1 MARKKSPTLLP
12 DTSCLQLVRLE
23 ADEQSLI
30 AIVETTSSE
39 AICPLCH
46 CRSESIHSR
55 YTRVVA
61 DLPWAGWAVRLKL
74 HVRRFFCRNPEC
86 QGRIFT
92 ERLPNVVAPYA
103 RRTTRLC
110 DLLTLI
116 GFAMGGEAGNSL
128 VERMGLEASPETLLR
143 LVRQQEERQ
152 IPTPRVL
159 GVDDFC
165 FCRRRSYGAILI
177 DLERRVPIDLLPDR
191 EAETFKKWLLAH
203 PGVQII
209 SRDRGGSFAEGARQ
223 GAPKARQIADRWHLL
238 SNLSDAMQG
247 FFLTKQPLLKSLT
260 HAPSAEASSEVSQP
274 EPAPWHTG
282 MTKRQEEKS
291 QHLHQQRVELYSQ
304 IQDLAA
310 KKIDVANI
318 ARKLGV
324 SRQTVY
330 TYLQM
335 KQPPGR
341 TRIHQGGKRLIDPY
355 KEYLVGRWNEGC
367 RSVPVKRDYHG
378 ILTEES
384 VCKEGA
390 EHACFLQGKSGSS

>member
-39 AICPLCH
+39 ALCPLCQ
-46 CRSESIHSR
+46 CRSQSIHSR

-74 HVRRFFCRNPEC
+74 HARRFFCRNQEC

-116 GFAMGGEAGNSL
+116 GFAMGGEAGNCL

-152 IPTPRVL
+152 VPTPRVL

-203 PGVQII
+203 PGVEII

-223 GAPKARQIADRWHLL
+223 GAPKARQVADRWHLL
-238 SNLSDAMQG
+238 KNLSEMMQS
-247 FFLTKQPLLKSLT
+247 FFLEPRNLC
-260 HAPSAEASSEVSQP
+260 SSP
-274 EPAPWHTG
+274 
-282 MTKRQEEKS
+282 
-291 QHLHQQRVELYSQ
+291 
-304 IQDLAA
+304 
-310 KKIDVANI
+310 
-318 ARKLGV
+318 
-324 SRQTVY
+324 
-330 TYLQM
+330 
-335 KQPPGR
+335 
-341 TRIHQGGKRLIDPY
+341 
-355 KEYLVGRWNEGC
+355 
-367 RSVPVKRDYHG
+367 
-378 ILTEES
+378 
-384 VCKEGA
+384 
-390 EHACFLQGKSGSS
+390 